1 MNLKQVLAA
10 GCMAFALLC
19 GYATVYAAPS
29 DMVGAAVLEQGKIRI
44 SGTVTDNE
52 GNPVPGAAVLLKDA
66 VPPVGTVTDLDGNF
80 WIDAPSKSSVFV
92 VSVIGFAEY
101 EFQVG
106 NKINFDI
113 QLDPEATEL
122 NEVVVSAYGTQ
133 KRGTIVSAI
142 ETVEPTHIQAGSTRS
157 LSNNLAGN
165 IAGVIA
171 VQRSGEPG
179 YDNSHFWIRGV
190 STFSGTTSP
199 LVLVDGIERDLNN
212 IDPAEIESFSVL
224 KDASATAMYGVRGAN
239 GVIIINTK
247 RGQIGKPVVNFRV
260 EQSIAQPTQLPE
272 FVGAADHMEL
282 LNELTENKNNLPYT
296 AQQIEYTR
304 YGYDPDLYPDVNW
317 IEEMTKD
324 YAYSTRA
331 NLSVS
336 GGSDFLRYSLV
347 TSMFTE
353 SGIAERD
360 WTLPYD
366 TSIKLQRYNV
376 RANVDLDVTKT
387 TLLRLNVGGYMQNR
401 RAPLTSIDNAFNL
414 AFETA
419 PMLHPARYSDGIIP
433 VYPQRSNPW
442 AELTQR
448 GYQRNNSAQIQALI
462 SLEQNLRFITQGLKA
477 KVTFSFDSY
486 NSATVE
492 RGTSPTL
499 HGVTSARDE
508 EGNLVHGNP
517 VATGSE
523 SLGHGASG
531 SYGNKRTYL
540 EANLT
545 YDRTFGKH
553 NVNGLF
559 LYNQQ
564 SYDDGGIQP
573 YRKQGIA
580 GRASYVY
587 DNKYIAEVNFG
598 YNGSENF
605 APGQRFGLFPSFALG
620 WRISDEPWM
629 QWASKTM
636 NKLKVRASYGKVGN
650 DNIGGSRR
658 FAYITTVTQN
668 IDNGANGHYAW
679 GENSQLGY
687 NGIAEGDPGVTN
699 LTWETAW
706 KKDIGFELG
715 LWNALDLN
723 VDFFEED
730 RSNIFMTRATIPTQ
744 AGFQKSVWSNFGK
757 VNNKGFDV
765 SLNFNKNFGEF
776 FLSLR
781 GTFTFARN
789 KVVEK
794 DEPYSIKGTYRSA
807 TGIPMNTRWGLQAI
821 RLYEKSDFDAEGNLK
836 FGLPIPEV
844 GAVTVRPGDIMYKD
858 MNGDGYITAADEG
871 YIGGTFDPEIVYGF
885 GANMAYKG
893 FDLGFFFQGN
903 GNTYQSIG
911 GNAFFLPGSGGI
923 IRGNVYSNYQDR
935 WTVENPSQDVFWP
948 RLSENPNEHNYR
960 GSTWWLHDKSFMR
973 LKTLE
978 LGYTLPEKWMRKAYI
993 KNLRVYVSGNNLFY
1007 ISDFNLWDP
1016 ELDSSNGLKY
1026 PPMRSFLF
1034 GLDITF

>member
-19 GYATVYAAPS
+19 AHAIAYAAPAETG
-29 DMVGAAVLEQGKIRI
+29 GAAALEQGKIRV
-44 SGTVTDNE
+44 SGTIVDNE

-80 WIDAPSKSSVFV
+80 WMEVPSKSSVLV
-92 VSVIGFAEY
+92 VQVIGFSEQ

-106 NKINFDI
+106 NKINFSI
-113 QLDPEATEL
+113 QLEPEATEL

-142 ETVEPTHIQAGSTRS
+142 ETVEPTHIQVGSTRS

-179 YDNSHFWIRGV
+179 YDNSNFWIRGV
-190 STFSGTTSP
+190 STFSGATNP

-247 RGQIGKPVVNFRV
+247 RGQVGKPTVNFRL
-260 EQSIAQPTQLPE
+260 EQSVSQPTQLPE
-272 FVGAADHMEL
+272 FASAADYMEL
-282 LNELTENKNNLPYT
+282 LNELKVDKNQLPYT
-296 AQQIEYTR
+296 QKQIDLTR
-304 YGYDPDLYPDVNW
+304 AGYDKDLYPDTQW
-317 IEEMTKD
+317 IEQMTKD
-324 YAYSTRA
+324 YAYSTRG

-347 TSMFTE
+347 ASMFRE
-353 SGIAERD
+353 SGITERD
-360 WTLPYD
+360 YSLPYD

-376 RANVDLDVTKT
+376 RANVDLDITKT
-387 TLLRLNVGGYMQNR
+387 TLFRLNVGGYMQKR
-401 RAPLTSIDNAFNL
+401 RGPNTSIDDVLAL

-419 PMLHPARYSDGIIP
+419 PMVHPHRYSDGTIP
-433 VYPQRSNPW
+433 VFPQRANPW
-442 AELTQR
+442 ANLTQT
-448 GYQRNNSAQIQALI
+448 GYQMNHSSQIQALL

-477 KVTFSFDSY
+477 KVTFSFDS
-486 NSATVE
+486 SADGSVK
-492 RGTSPTL
+492 RATSPTL
-499 HGVTSARDE
+499 YGLATGRDE
-508 EGNLVHGNP
+508 EGNLIGANVYQ
-517 VATGSE
+517 TGSE
-523 SLGHGASG
+523 SLGHEVSG
-531 SYGNKRTYL
+531 GYGNKRTYF

-545 YDRTFGKH
+545 YDRTFKKH
-553 NVNGLF
+553 NVNGLL

-564 SYDDGGIQP
+564 SYDDGAIQP

-587 DNKYIAEVNFG
+587 DNKYVAEVNFG

-650 DNIGGSRR
+650 DSISGRR
-658 FAYITTVTQN
+658 FAYITTVWTGQ
-668 IDNGANGHYAW
+668 DAYYW
-679 GENSQLGY
+679 GENSQYGFG
-687 NGIAEGDPGVTN
+687 GITEGDPGVTG

-715 LWNALDLN
+715 LWNALDINL
-723 VDFFEED
+723 DFFEEN
-730 RSNIFMTRATIPTQ
+730 RSNIFMQRKTIPTQ
-744 AGFQKSVWSNFGK
+744 TGFMTSVWSNFGK
-757 VNNKGFDV
+757 VNNRGFDG
-765 SLNFNKNFGEF
+765 SLNFNKHFGEF

-781 GTFTFARN
+781 GTFTYARN
-789 KVVEK
+789 TVLEY
-794 DEPYSIKGTYRSA
+794 DEPESVKNTYRSQ
-807 TGIPMNTRWGLQAI
+807 TGIPMGTQWGLQAI
-821 RLYEKSDFDAEGNLK
+821 GLYTEDDFDSEGNLK
-836 FGLPIPEV
+836 FGLPKPEV
-844 GAVTVRPGDIMYKD
+844 GATGGKVHPGDIKYKD
-858 MNGDGYITAADEG
+858 MDGDGYITNADEG
-871 YIGGTFDPEIVYGF
+871 YIGGTYDPEIVYGL

-893 FDLGFFFQGN
+893 FDLGIFFQGT
-903 GNTYQSIG
+903 GNTHQIIG
-911 GNAFFLPGSGGI
+911 GNAFFIPGSGQGL
-923 IRGNVYSNYQDR
+923 RGNLYENYQDR

-948 RLSENPNEHNYR
+948 RLSEDPNQHNYR
-960 GSTWWLHDKSFMR
+960 ASSWWLVDRSFLR

-978 LGYTLPEKWMRKAYI
+978 LGYSLPDKVLKRAYI
-993 KNLRVYVSGNNLFY
+993 KGLRFYVSGNNLFY
-1007 ISDFNLWDP
+1007 ISNFRMWDP
-1016 ELDSSNGLKY
+1016 ELNSNNGLRY

>member
-1 MNLKQVLAA
+1 MNLKQVLAS
-10 GCMAFALLC
+10 GCMALALLC
-19 GYATVYAAPS
+19 AHTIAYAAPAETG
-29 DMVGAAVLEQGKIRI
+29 GAAALEQGKIRV
-44 SGTVTDNE
+44 SGTIVDNE

-80 WIDAPSKSSVFV
+80 WMEVPSKSSVLV
-92 VSVIGFAEY
+92 VQVIGFSEQ

-113 QLDPEATEL
+113 QLQPEATEL

-142 ETVEPTHIQAGSTRS
+142 ETVEPTHIQVGSTRS

-179 YDNSHFWIRGV
+179 YDNSNFWIRGV
-190 STFSGTTSP
+190 STFSGATNP

-247 RGQIGKPVVNFRV
+247 RGQVGKPTVNFRL
-260 EQSIAQPTQLPE
+260 EQSVSQPTQLPE
-272 FVGAADHMEL
+272 FAGAADYMEL
-282 LNELTENKNNLPYT
+282 LNELKVDKNQLPYT
-296 AQQIEYTR
+296 QKQIDLTR
-304 YGYDPDLYPDVNW
+304 AGYDKDLYPDTQW
-317 IEEMTKD
+317 IEQMTKD
-324 YAYSTRA
+324 YAYSTRG

-347 TSMFTE
+347 ASMFRE
-353 SGIAERD
+353 SGITERD
-360 WTLPYD
+360 YSLPYD

-376 RANVDLDVTKT
+376 RANVDLDITKT
-387 TLLRLNVGGYMQNR
+387 TLFRLNVGGYMQKR
-401 RAPLTSIDNAFNL
+401 RAPNTSIDDVLAL

-419 PMLHPARYSDGIIP
+419 PMVHPHRYSDGTIP
-433 VYPQRSNPW
+433 VFPQRANPW
-442 AELTQR
+442 ANLTQT
-448 GYQRNNSAQIQALI
+448 GYQMNHSSQIQALL

-486 NSATVE
+486 ADGSVKRA
-492 RGTSPTL
+492 TSPTL
-499 HGVTSARDE
+499 YGLATGRDE
-508 EGNLVHGNP
+508 EGNLIGANVYQ
-517 VATGSE
+517 TGSE
-523 SLGHGASG
+523 SLGHEVSG
-531 SYGNKRTYL
+531 GYGNKRTYF

-545 YDRTFGKH
+545 YDRTFKKH
-553 NVNGLF
+553 NVNGLL

-564 SYDDGGIQP
+564 SYDDGAIQP

-587 DNKYIAEVNFG
+587 DNKYVAEVNFG

-650 DNIGGSRR
+650 DSISGRR
-658 FAYITTVTQN
+658 FAYITTVWTGQ
-668 IDNGANGHYAW
+668 DAYYW
-679 GENSQLGY
+679 GENSQYGFG
-687 NGIAEGDPGVTN
+687 GITEGDPGVTG

-706 KKDIGFELG
+706 KKDIGIELG
-715 LWNALDLN
+715 LWDALDIN
-723 VDFFEED
+723 IDFFEEN
-730 RSNIFMTRATIPTQ
+730 RSNIFMQRKTIPTQ
-744 AGFQKSVWSNFGK
+744 TGFMTSVWSNFGK
-757 VNNKGFDV
+757 VNNRGFDG
-765 SLNFNKNFGEF
+765 SLNFNKHFGEF

-781 GTFTFARN
+781 GTFTYARN
-789 KVVEK
+789 TVLEY
-794 DEPYSIKGTYRSA
+794 DEPESVKNTYRSQ
-807 TGIPMNTRWGLQAI
+807 TGIPMGTQWGLQAI
-821 RLYEKSDFDAEGNLK
+821 GLYTKDDFDSEGNLK
-836 FGLPIPEV
+836 FGLPKPEV
-844 GAVTVRPGDIMYKD
+844 GATGGKVHPGDIKYKD
-858 MNGDGYITAADEG
+858 MDGDGYITNADEG
-871 YIGGTFDPEIVYGF
+871 YIGGTYDPEIVYGL

-893 FDLGFFFQGN
+893 FDLGIFFQGT
-903 GNTYQSIG
+903 GNTHQIIG
-911 GNAFFLPGSGGI
+911 GNAFFIPGSGQGL
-923 IRGNVYSNYQDR
+923 RGNLYENYQDR

-948 RLSENPNEHNYR
+948 RLSEDPNQHNYR
-960 GSTWWLHDKSFMR
+960 SSSWWLVDRSFLR

-978 LGYTLPEKWMRKAYI
+978 LGYSLPDKVLKKAYI
-993 KNLRVYVSGNNLFY
+993 KGLRFYVSGNNLFY
-1007 ISDFNLWDP
+1007 ISNFRMWDP
-1016 ELDSSNGLKY
+1016 ELNSNNGLRY